1 LGSYLIEC
9 PSGRFRLTEPSGLK
23 HPPALTPKGPIVVD
37 DAVSPSNL
45 IEFDWEKGVIT
56 NRWSNTRTFLFGVA
70 GFANLREDMQK
81 RYYDTAIVLLH
92 DLGAAFGENLGRLGL
107 KRGLT
112 VEELPR
118 TMATLSLAGGW
129 GKLTLASG
137 HPSTGN
143 SVYTNDN
150 CVFCSAIKEKDKPSC
165 EFLGGVLKG
174 FTEVVVGR
182 PHVVEETECL
192 AMKGSSTCRFN
203 VLAP

>member
-1 LGSYLIEC
+1 VVEAIRASDLI
-9 PSGRFRLTEPSGLK
+9 
-23 HPPALTPKGPIVVD
+23 D
-37 DAVSPSNL
+37 
-45 IEFDWEKGVIT
+45 FDWEKGIIT
-56 NRWSNTRTFLFGVA
+56 NKWSNTRTFLFGVA
-70 GFANLREDMQK
+70 GFASLRDDLHR
-81 RYYDTAIVLLH
+81 RYYDTAFVLLH

-107 KRGLT
+107 KKGLT
-112 VEELPR
+112 VEELPK

-129 GKLTLASG
+129 GSLVLVSG

-150 CVFCSAIKEKDKPSC
+150 CVFCSALGRREKPSC
-165 EFLGGVLKG
+165 EFLAGVLKG

-192 AMKGSSTCRFN
+192 ATNGSSTCRFS

>member
-1 LGSYLIEC
+1 
-9 PSGRFRLTEPSGLK
+9 
-23 HPPALTPKGPIVVD
+23 VD
-37 DAVSPSNL
+37 EAIRASDV
-45 IEFDWEKGVIT
+45 IEFDWERGVIT
-56 NRWSNTRTFLFGVA
+56 NRWSNTRTFLLGVA
-70 GFANLREDMQK
+70 GFANLREDLYR
-81 RYYDTAIVLLH
+81 RYYDTALVILH
-92 DLGAAFGENLGRLGL
+92 DLGVAFGENLGRLGL

-112 VEELPR
+112 VEDLPR
-118 TMATLSLAGGW
+118 TMGTLSLAGGW
-129 GKLTLASG
+129 GKLALASG

-150 CVFCSAIKEKDKPSC
+150 CVFCSVIGKQEKPSC
-165 EFLGGVLKG
+165 EFLGGVLRG

>member
-1 LGSYLIEC
+1 VPSCVRSIER
-9 PSGRFRLTEPSGLK
+9 GFRLKSLSATDTCRGPS
-23 HPPALTPKGPIVVD
+23 VVVE
-37 DAVSPSNL
+37 AIRPSDL
-45 IEFDWEKGVIT
+45 IEFDWEKGIFT
-56 NRWSNTRTFLFGVA
+56 NKWSNTRTFLFGVA
-70 GFANLREDMQK
+70 GFANLREDLHK
-81 RYYDTAIVLLH
+81 RYYDTALVLLH

-112 VEELPR
+112 VDELPS
-118 TMATLSLAGGW
+118 TMAGLSLAGGW

-150 CVFCSAIKEKDKPSC
+150 CVFCSAMEKKEKPSC

-182 PHVVEETECL
+182 PHVVEEIECL
-192 AMKGSSTCRFN
+192 ATNGSSTCRFT